1 MSLFLHFVKIIAKPH
16 FRRRKSRWANS
27 ICGVQQFDYLVA
39 PQYKPQEVAKSDWA
53 AVRKASPW
61 AIDSWGL
68 GMFAERE
75 D

>member
-1 MSLFLHFVKIIAKPH
+1 M
-16 FRRRKSRWANS
+16 KSRWAKTMF
-27 ICGVQQFDYLVA
+27 VLQQFDYLVA
-39 PQYKPQEVAKSDWA
+39 PQYKPQEMAKSDWA